1 MIQYFRMLFRQFG
14 SERLTPS
21 LDQADGERAFFFDFL
36 RKITNMKLQPAQE
49 FVLVKRRQGVPV
61 FQFFFQTFFRQSFQI
76 AMPWICFRTNSTL
89 CSISRTVSEPKAQL
103 NSSREFSS
111 SSDRELSSRSRS
123 AVAFSSG
130 MSRGN
135 GSFSPRSCRA
145 ARIVR

>member
-76 AMPWICFRTNSTL
+76 GNAMDLFQDKFYTL
-89 CSISRTVSEPKAQL
+89 FNLAHRFGTEGPAE
-103 NSSREFSS
+103 SSREFSS

-135 GSFSPRSCRA
+135 GSSAPGRA
-145 ARIVR
+145 GRRGSFA